1 MKLKEKEIIETKF
14 KFRCLPIGFNFRRQ
28 KDYSVI
34 EKSIKIIN
42 NRLSVIRILNK
53 LEIIENLKKETQ
65 NLNSFFLNNSNIFH
79 NIDWKD
85 KESNNKYLNSS
96 MSSKKINNFFGEER
110 KINSLNSPYRNAKK
124 RITSKFFP
132 K

>member
-1 MKLKEKEIIETKF
+1 MEKNNPKKSINFDFSSLNNSGTNFGKKSVLSSSSLQLKLKEKEIIETKF

-65 NLNSFFLNNSNIFH
+65 NLNSFFLNN
-79 NIDWKD
+79 
-85 KESNNKYLNSS
+85 
-96 MSSKKINNFFGEER
+96 
-110 KINSLNSPYRNAKK
+110 
-124 RITSKFFP
+124 
-132 K
+132 